1 MSKKKTRV
9 TGKTIRRDYV
19 SLLLA
24 AVSSFVFGIYLISVI
39 ALNPTPDYEDLKND
53 TITVEHIEY
62 HASGRGN
69 GHYAMISSEGIH
81 YILSGDCYPQFLK
94 KELKPGTEIS
104 IKWYS
109 DNYLIFK
116 KFYIEEIVHDG
127 EMLSVYSNHIGIR
140 SVFMYICTCVVF
152 VLGFTSLIVYRR
164 NVRRETEKLPKKYR
178 N

>member
-1 MSKKKTRV
+1 
-9 TGKTIRRDYV
+9 
-19 SLLLA
+19 
-24 AVSSFVFGIYLISVI
+24 
-39 ALNPTPDYEDLKND
+39 
-53 TITVEHIEY
+53 
-62 HASGRGN
+62 
-69 GHYAMISSEGIH
+69 MISSEGIH
-81 YILSGDCYPQFLK
+81 YILSGDCHPQFLK

-109 DNYLIFK
+109 DNYLIVK

-127 EMLSVYSNHIGIR
+127 EMLSVYSNPIGMR
-140 SVFMYICTCVVF
+140 SVFMYICTFVVF